1 MKEILEKIINK
12 KKKEDEKVKKI
23 VGNIEEKFNETEGE
37 EAATKQAVEEALR
50 KLEKTPGLSE
60 AVLRELLVRQ
70 NISNSVPVETIKN
83 IPKSEIPNDT
93 VVKVVEKLSDKLPDN
108 KVLEIAEE
116 TTLELKGKQ
125 KIVEAVSDPDKKRR
139 KQEELILNELNKIYK
154 EVNGNLGEFT
164 IIEKIGKVLQV
175 KPELESDEINRIV
188 NEILVKKMVLNYM
201 NFDSIMPRK
210 FSGIKSVEDMLKE
223 NFPQIATGEYKKM
236 SRIAKEEAKYE
247 FKEERF
253 KKDILKEIAKNI
265 AENYKKNGY
274 KRLVVPQ
281 SEVMREITG
290 KEEEEFI
297 RQISQEVERKGG
309 KLDALSEVD
318 AKGQIRGNVEET
330 EKIEDYVAKIGELP
344 QNIKSEFIEQGKKI
358 ITDQDLLNI
367 SNYCN
372 KVGLYQS
379 LAELGQ
385 EQAEK
390 VVDSFIEI
398 IEKRKQMQKNKY
410 NNIASKEKT
419 PKVESIEYN
428 KLEEER

>member
-390 VVDSFIEI
+390 VVDTLLQT
-398 IEKRKQMQKNKY
+398 IEKRKKMTKIKSNKN
-410 NNIASKEKT
+410 IVSKDEV
-419 PKVESIEYN
+419 PKVKSARFN
-428 KLEEER
+428 KIEER